1 MSVHDPNTVII
12 YRFLNHNSEWEK
24 MSHALK
30 QLFRFSANPQI
41 MFSMND
47 TYNGDDGVTKQ
58 DKQVNENTADFL
70 CP

>member
-1 MSVHDPNTVII
+1 MYP
-12 YRFLNHNSEWEK
+12 
-24 MSHALK
+24 ALK
-30 QLFRFSANPQI
+30 TIVFFSANRQI

-58 DKQVNENTADFL
+58 DKQVNENTANFL